1 MEVLISCRCL
11 PAWLPPTRSPSWVL
25 GGAGPEGRPGA
36 PLPSGVE
43 HCEAWA
49 AADGASGAGCPIPLS
64 GLRRPA
70 SPPCTACTPREG
82 PGATWGLFRTAA
94 MRRSERRG
102 SLAARGGKWVL
113 PAAPCAAVRARAP
126 CAHSRGDVVS
136 QRVLPTED
144 TASRGAHGLA
154 PRWGSPRRG
163 VDTPQRPTAARLV
176 FQLQN

>member
-1 MEVLISCRCL
+1 MPL
-11 PAWLPPTRSPSWVL
+11 PACLAPPDPLTLVGAWWGRA
-25 GGAGPEGRPGA
+25 GGTAGRTSAERRGALRGMGSGRRGFWCR
-36 PLPSGVE
+36 L
-43 HCEAWA
+43 
-49 AADGASGAGCPIPLS
+49 PIPLS

-70 SPPCTACTPREG
+70 SPPCTARTPREG